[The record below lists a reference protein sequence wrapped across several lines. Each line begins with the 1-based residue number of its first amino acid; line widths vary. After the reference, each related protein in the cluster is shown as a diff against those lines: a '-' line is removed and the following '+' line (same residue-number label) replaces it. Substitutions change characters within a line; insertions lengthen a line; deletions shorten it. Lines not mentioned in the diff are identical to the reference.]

1 MPAPAPRHL
10 LTLLCVPLSAVAL
23 TACGS
28 AVSTSSFS
36 GAKHEVAQAISNLQ
50 ADATAAEQKKVC
62 ADDLAAPVVA
72 RLGGQKGCETAI
84 KNQLAEVDSLEV
96 SVQSVQ
102 IAPGGASAIA
112 HVKSEQSGKSKPGTV
127 SLVKEG
133 KAWKVSAVS

>member
-1 MPAPAPRHL
+1 MPAPAPKHL
-10 LTLLCVPLSAVAL
+10 LTLLCVPLSAVSLA
-23 TACGS
+23 ACGS

-50 ADATAAEQKKVC
+50 ADATAAEQKKLC
-62 ADDLAAPVVA
+62 ADDLAAPVVT
-72 RLGGQKGCETAI
+72 RLGGQKGCETAV

-133 KAWKVSAVS
+133 KAWKVSAAS

>member
-1 MPAPAPRHL
+1 MPAPASKHL

-23 TACGS
+23 AACGS

-36 GAKHEVAQAISNLQ
+36 GTRHEVALTISNLQ

-62 ADDLAAPVVA
+62 SRDLAAPVVA
-72 RLGGQKGCETAI
+72 RLGGQKSCETAI

-112 HVKSEQSGKSKPGTV
+112 HVKSERSGKSRPGTV
-127 SLVKEG
+127 TLVKED
-133 KAWKVSAVS
+133 KSWKVSAVS